1 MIDHRIG
8 KMEPLYDL
16 IRILNFENHRNFYI
30 TGWLSDVLDGLWTV
44 SFCPSQ
50 KRPFAQFGSAHAK
63 LVPKRHCVGGRDPIE
78 IRDDWTQLF
87 RTIRIIFVAFITL
100 NLHVKW

>member
-30 TGWLSDVLDGLWTV
+30 TGWLSDVLDGLWALPQSKMTIWSV
-44 SFCPSQ
+44 KECKT
-50 KRPFAQFGSAHAK
+50 KRD
-63 LVPKRHCVGGRDPIE
+63 CVGGRDPIE
-78 IRDDWTQLF
+78 IGDD
-87 RTIRIIFVAFITL
+87 
-100 NLHVKW
+100 